1 MPDSCSTK
9 SGTTA
14 TSRPANDA
22 SPTLPTPEA
31 PVEHH
36 PLRPFLPEEAKVLM
50 LGSFPPP
57 QKRWS
62 IDFFYPN
69 LQNDMWRIFGLLF
82 YNDKNAFVDVPNKRF
97 KKQALV
103 DFLTEKGIAIYD
115 TACAVRR
122 LQGNASDKF
131 LEIVAPTDISELLS
145 HIPQCKAIVT
155 TGQKATDVLCLCFG
169 IAEQPKVGGF
179 VSFSFEQRSLRLWRM
194 PSSSRA
200 YPMKVER
207 KAEFYDV
214 MFKKVIGQTEQA

>member
-14 TSRPANDA
+14 TSRLANDA

-103 DFLTEKGIAIYD
+103 DFLTKKGIAIYD

-155 TGQKATDVLCLCFG
+155 TGQKATDTLCQL
-169 IAEQPKVGGF
+169 
-179 VSFSFEQRSLRLWRM
+179 FSTTAPSIGNGCPVCLNGRNLTFFRM

-200 YPMKVER
+200 YPLSLER
-207 KAEFYDV
+207 KAEFYKGMLETV
-214 MFKKVIGQTEQA
+214 GILNGQ

>member
-62 IDFFYPN
+62 IDFSIPTSKTTCGASSASCFTTTRTP
-69 LQNDMWRIFGLLF
+69 LSMS
-82 YNDKNAFVDVPNKRF
+82 PTS
-97 KKQALV
+97 ALRS
-103 DFLTEKGIAIYD
+103 
-115 TACAVRR
+115 RR
-122 LQGNASDKF
+122 SW
-131 LEIVAPTDISELLS
+131 T
-145 HIPQCKAIVT
+145 
-155 TGQKATDVLCLCFG
+155 
-169 IAEQPKVGGF
+169 
-179 VSFSFEQRSLRLWRM
+179 
-194 PSSSRA
+194 SSR
-200 YPMKVER
+200 KRHRHLRHGLRR
-207 KAEFYDV
+207 KTIARKCFRQ
-214 MFKKVIGQTEQA
+214 IPRNCRPNRHL

>member
-1 MPDSCSTK
+1 
-9 SGTTA
+9 
-14 TSRPANDA
+14 
-22 SPTLPTPEA
+22 
-31 PVEHH
+31 
-36 PLRPFLPEEAKVLM
+36 
-50 LGSFPPP
+50 
-57 QKRWS
+57 
-62 IDFFYPN
+62 
-69 LQNDMWRIFGLLF
+69 MWRIFGLLF

-155 TGQKATDVLCLCFG
+155 TGQKATDTLCQL
-169 IAEQPKVGGF
+169 
-179 VSFSFEQRSLRLWRM
+179 FSTTAPSIGSGCPVCLNGRNLTFLRM

-200 YPMKVER
+200 YPLSLER
-207 KAEFYDV
+207 KASFYKGMLETV
-214 MFKKVIGQTEQA
+214 GILNG

>member
-155 TGQKATDVLCLCFG
+155 TGQKRPTRSANCF
-169 IAEQPKVGGF
+169 QPPPP
-179 VSFSFEQRSLRLWRM
+179 
-194 PSSSRA
+194 PSAAAAPSAS
-200 YPMKVER
+200 
-207 KAEFYDV
+207 
-214 MFKKVIGQTEQA
+214 TEEI

>member
-1 MPDSCSTK
+1 
-9 SGTTA
+9 
-14 TSRPANDA
+14 
-22 SPTLPTPEA
+22 
-31 PVEHH
+31 
-36 PLRPFLPEEAKVLM
+36 M

-103 DFLTEKGIAIYD
+103 DFLTKKGIAIYD

-131 LEIVAPTDISELLS
+131 LEIVAPTDISELLN

-155 TGQKATDVLCLCFG
+155 TGQKATDTLCQL
-169 IAEQPKVGGF
+169 
-179 VSFSFEQRSLRLWRM
+179 FSTTAPTIGSGCPVCLNGRNLTFFRM

-200 YPMKVER
+200 YPLSLER
-207 KAEFYDV
+207 KAAFYKGMLETV
-214 MFKKVIGQTEQA
+214 GILNGQ